1 MQNKYS
7 FSFTP
12 LAFQDLDDAL
22 AYISEQLSNPQA
34 ATELLEE
41 VEHTLASVCEFPYA
55 FSDCSV
61 YLISDQ
67 NIRHAM
73 VKNYVLVFEI
83 NEGEGKIIVLRFRY
97 ARTDMAH
104 TTMKKDDDSE
114 N

>member
-22 AYISEQLSNPQA
+22 AYISEQLLNPQA
-34 ATELLEE
+34 ATELLDEL
-41 VEHTLASVCEFPYA
+41 EHTLASVCEFPYA

-61 YLISDQ
+61 YLFSDQ
-67 NIRHAM
+67 NIRHVM

-97 ARTDMAH
+97 ARMDMAH
-104 TTMKKDDDSE
+104 TAMKKDDDSE
-114 N
+114 D

>member
-22 AYISEQLSNPQA
+22 AYISEQLLNPQA
-34 ATELLEE
+34 ATELLDE

-73 VKNYVLVFEI
+73 VKNYVLVFEV
-83 NEGEGKIIVLRFRY
+83 NEDEGKIIVLRFRY
-97 ARTDMAH
+97 ARTDMTH
-104 TTMKKDDDSE
+104 TAMKKDDDTE

>member
-12 LAFQDLDDAL
+12 LALQDLDDAL

-34 ATELLEE
+34 ATELLDEL
-41 VEHTLASVCEFPYA
+41 EHTLASVCEFPYA

-61 YLISDQ
+61 YLIFDQ

-83 NEGEGKIIVLRFRY
+83 NEERDKSSFFVSAMHGQIWRILP
-97 ARTDMAH
+97 
-104 TTMKKDDDSE
+104 
-114 N
+114 

>member
-12 LAFQDLDDAL
+12 LALQDLDDAL

-73 VKNYVLVFEI
+73 VRNYVLVFEI
-83 NEGEGKIIVLRFRY
+83 NESEGSIIVLRFRY

-104 TTMKKDDDSE
+104 TVMKKDDDSE

>member
-12 LAFQDLDDAL
+12 LAFHDLDDAL
-22 AYISEQLSNPQA
+22 VYISEQLSNPQA
-34 ATELLEE
+34 ATELLDE

-67 NIRHAM
+67 NIRHAI

-83 NEGEGKIIVLRFRY
+83 NEDEGKIIVLRFRY

-104 TTMKKDDDSE
+104 TTMKNGEDSE

>member
-12 LAFQDLDDAL
+12 FALQDLDDAL
-22 AYISEQLSNPQA
+22 SYISEQLSNPQA
-34 ATELLEE
+34 ATELLDEL
-41 VEHTLASVCEFPYA
+41 EHTLASVCEFPYA

-73 VKNYVLVFEI
+73 DKNYVLVFEI
-83 NEGEGKIIVLRFRY
+83 NESEGSIIVLRFRY

-104 TTMKKDDDSE
+104 TAMKKDDDPES
-114 N
+114 

>member
-1 MQNKYS
+1 MQNKYG

-22 AYISEQLSNPQA
+22 AYISEQLLNPQA
-34 ATELLEE
+34 ATELLDE

-83 NEGEGKIIVLRFRY
+83 NEGEGKITVLRFRY
-97 ARTDMAH
+97 ARTDMAN
-104 TTMKKDDDSE
+104 TAMKKDE

>member
-83 NEGEGKIIVLRFRY
+83 NEDKGKIIVLRFGY

-104 TTMKKDDDSE
+104 TSMKKDE
-114 N
+114 NGA

>member
-73 VKNYVLVFEI
+73 VKNMSWC
-83 NEGEGKIIVLRFRY
+83 LRSMRIRAKSSFFGSAMRG
-97 ARTDMAH
+97 RIWRILP
-104 TTMKKDDDSE
+104 
-114 N
+114 

>member
-12 LAFQDLDDAL
+12 LGYQDLDDAL

-34 ATELLEE
+34 ATELLDEL
-41 VEHTLASVCEFPYA
+41 EHTLANVCEFPYA

-67 NIRHAM
+67 NIRHVM

-83 NEGEGKIIVLRFRY
+83 KEDEGQIIVLRFRY

-104 TTMKKDDDSE
+104 TSMKKDDFES
-114 N
+114 

>member
-12 LAFQDLDDAL
+12 LGYQDLDDAL

-67 NIRHAM
+67 NIRHVM

-83 NEGEGKIIVLRFRY
+83 KEDEGQIIVLRFRY
-97 ARTDMAH
+97 ARTDMVH
-104 TTMKKDDDSE
+104 TSMKKDDSE
-114 N
+114 S

>member
-12 LAFQDLDDAL
+12 FALQELDDAL
-22 AYISEQLSNPQA
+22 SYISEQLSNPQA
-34 ATELLEE
+34 ATELLAEL
-41 VEHTLASVCEFPYA
+41 EHTLASVCEFPYA

-67 NIRHAM
+67 TIRHAM

-83 NEGEGKIIVLRFRY
+83 SESEGSIIVLRFRY

-104 TTMKKDDDSE
+104 TSMKKDE
-114 N
+114 NGA

>member
-1 MQNKYS
+1 MQNNYS

-12 LAFQDLDDAL
+12 FALQDLDDAL
-22 AYISEQLSNPQA
+22 SYISEQLSNPQA
-34 ATELLEE
+34 ATELLDEL
-41 VEHTLASVCEFPYA
+41 EHTLASVCEFPYA

-83 NEGEGKIIVLRFRY
+83 NESEGSIIVLRFRY

-104 TTMKKDDDSE
+104 TAMKKDDDPES
-114 N
+114 

>member
-12 LAFQDLDDAL
+12 FALQDLDDAL
-22 AYISEQLSNPQA
+22 SYISEQLSNPQA
-34 ATELLEE
+34 ATELLDEL
-41 VEHTLASVCEFPYA
+41 EHTLASVCEFPYA

-83 NEGEGKIIVLRFRY
+83 NESEGSIIVLRFRY

-104 TTMKKDDDSE
+104 TAMKKDDDPES
-114 N
+114 

>member
-1 MQNKYS
+1 M
-7 FSFTP
+7 
-12 LAFQDLDDAL
+12 
-22 AYISEQLSNPQA
+22 YISEQLSNPQA
-34 ATELLEE
+34 ATELLDE
-41 VEHTLASVCEFPYA
+41 VEHTLASVCEFPYS

-83 NEGEGKIIVLRFRY
+83 NEDEGKIIVLRFRY

-104 TTMKKDDDSE
+104 TSMKKDE

>member
-12 LAFQDLDDAL
+12 LGYQDLDDAL

-34 ATELLEE
+34 ATELLDE

-67 NIRHAM
+67 NIRHA
-73 VKNYVLVFEI
+73 
-83 NEGEGKIIVLRFRY
+83 IISDRRRISETIIRRSHAF
-97 ARTDMAH
+97 ARKREDP
-104 TTMKKDDDSE
+104 SISP
-114 N
+114 

>member
-1 MQNKYS
+1 MQNKYG

-22 AYISEQLSNPQA
+22 AYISEQLLNPQA
-34 ATELLEE
+34 ATELLDE

-67 NIRHAM
+67 NIRHA
-73 VKNYVLVFEI
+73 VIKNYVLVFEI
-83 NEGEGKIIVLRFRY
+83 NEEMGKINVLRFRY

-104 TTMKKDDDSE
+104 SALKKDE

>member
-12 LAFQDLDDAL
+12 LALQDLDDAL
-22 AYISEQLSNPQA
+22 SYISEQLSNPQA
-34 ATELLEE
+34 ATELLDEL
-41 VEHTLASVCEFPYA
+41 EHTLASVCEFPYA

-83 NEGEGKIIVLRFRY
+83 NESEGSIIVLRFRY

-104 TTMKKDDDSE
+104 TAMKKDDDPES
-114 N
+114 

>member
-12 LAFQDLDDAL
+12 LALQDLDDAL
-22 AYISEQLSNPQA
+22 AYISEQRSNPQA
-34 ATELLEE
+34 ATELLDE

-83 NEGEGKIIVLRFRY
+83 NEDERAKLSFFGSAMHGQIWRILP
-97 ARTDMAH
+97 
-104 TTMKKDDDSE
+104 
-114 N
+114 

>member
-1 MQNKYS
+1 MQNKYG

-12 LAFQDLDDAL
+12 LALQDLDDAL
-22 AYISEQLSNPQA
+22 ACISEELSNPQA
-34 ATELLEE
+34 ATELLNE
-41 VEHTLASVCEFPYA
+41 VEHTLASVYEFPYA

-83 NEGEGKIIVLRFRY
+83 NEEENKIIVLRFRY
-97 ARTDMAH
+97 ARADMAH
-104 TTMKKDDDSE
+104 TTMKKDE

>member
-12 LAFQDLDDAL
+12 LALQDLDDAL

-67 NIRHAM
+67 NI
-73 VKNYVLVFEI
+73 
-83 NEGEGKIIVLRFRY
+83 
-97 ARTDMAH
+97 
-104 TTMKKDDDSE
+104 
-114 N
+114 

>member
-12 LAFQDLDDAL
+12 FALQDLDDAL
-22 AYISEQLSNPQA
+22 SYISEQLSNPQA
-34 ATELLEE
+34 ATELLDEL
-41 VEHTLASVCEFPYA
+41 EHTLASVCEFPYA

-83 NEGEGKIIVLRFRY
+83 NESEGSIIVLRFRY

-104 TTMKKDDDSE
+104 TTMKKDE

>member
-12 LAFQDLDDAL
+12 LALQDLDDAL

-34 ATELLEE
+34 ATEPLEE

-83 NEGEGKIIVLRFRY
+83 NEEKGQIIVLRFRY
-97 ARTDMAH
+97 ARTNMAH
-104 TTMKKDDDSE
+104 TSMKKDDSE
-114 N
+114 S